1 MLGESALSLLLDNDR
16 LPALAKLGGVL
27 TPMTALGDVLIERL
41 KATKVFEFESEVILE
56 GEGESEG
63 RKTR

>member
-1 MLGESALSLLLDNDR
+1 MLGESALAILKDVDR

-27 TPMTALGDVLIERL
+27 TPMTAFGDVLIDRL
-41 KATKVFEFESEVILE
+41 RATGVFEFESEVVLE
-56 GEGESEG
+56 GEGDEG